1 MATGGPNQT
10 ATPLPVQDFTPQK
23 DYPAFSSLINET
35 VSPVAYT
42 ATATTLL
49 NTDVL
54 GGYIE
59 STNAAATTLTMPT
72 ALLLVPNIQGGQGPQ
87 PGVIPQNLRQGSR
100 VKFFVSNLGAGTIT
114 VAVGTGGTLATGST
128 ATVATGQIK
137 EFMLVITALS
147 TLTGT
152 PTYTLYS
159 LGTSTQ

>member
-23 DYPAFSSLINET
+23 TYPSFSTIINQYY
-35 VSPVAYT
+35 SPAAYT
-42 ATATTLL
+42 ATATTLTF
-49 NTDVL
+49 TDVL
-54 GGYIE
+54 GGYIT
-59 STNAAATTLTMPT
+59 SSNAAAQTLTLPT
-72 ALLLVPNIQGGQGPQ
+72 AALLVPQIQGGQGAL
-87 PGVIPQNLRQGSR
+87 PGVAPAPTTAGSGIR
-100 VKFFVSNLGAGTIT
+100 FFVSALGAGTIT

-137 EFMLVITALS
+137 EFLLVVTKVGD
-147 TLTGT
+147 LTST

>member
-23 DYPAFSSLINET
+23 NYLSFSGLINEN

-42 ATATTLL
+42 ATATTL
-49 NTDVL
+49 TFADVL

-59 STNAAATTLTMPT
+59 SNNAAAQTLTLPT
-72 ALLLVPNIQGGQGPQ
+72 AALLVPQIQGAQGPL
-87 PGVIPQNLRQGSR
+87 PGIIPQNLRAGSR
-100 VKFFVSNLGAGTIT
+100 IKFYVSALGAGTIT
-114 VAVGTGGTLATGST
+114 VAVGVGGTLATGST

-137 EFMLVITALS
+137 EFMLVVTAPS
-147 TLTGT
+147 TLQGT